1 MLIYT
6 PVDLPK
12 IEPDNWDIFW
22 DIWNEHKDYLE
33 KTKHN
38 AKTSLVSLGKNTVWT
53 GLDIFKRKNIE
64 TAWQA
69 PYYDIKDVLPNMYNF
84 FESLDTFG
92 IFRIRL
98 VQSNVNIISHTDDNY
113 DKWHLRAY
121 FHYTSKKQQWYF
133 TKPNDCNGER
143 KYINLPNETNWFM
156 YNDKFCWHG
165 TDFDVNNKKIL
176 LQVYATKTPQELLS
190 NSVKK
195 YLEYTIGFD
204 DDTRI

>member
-98 VQSNVNIISHTDDNY
+98 VQSNVNIISHTDDNI

-121 FHYTSKKQQWYF
+121 FHYTSKNQQWYF
-133 TKPNDCNGER
+133 TKPNDSNGER

-176 LQVYATKTPQELLS
+176 LQVYATKTPHELLS